1 MGQVLCFFD
10 NKACTSMGEC
20 LVCDRFPGEDKAR
33 EMVNES
39 RAKERAEREKL
50 VKARDVTQ
58 LDPSQFAAR
67 IILQWDEAIYGY
79 GSTPDKALH
88 AVEEKFLEMYG
99 FAVRYHELLTA
110 KEE

>member
-1 MGQVLCFFD
+1 MGAKTCFFD
-10 NKACTSMGEC
+10 RAECTFLGEC
-20 LVCDRFPGEDKAR
+20 MVCDRFPGEDKAR
-33 EMVNES
+33 ELVNEA
-39 RAKERAEREKL
+39 RAKEKAEREKI

-67 IILQWDEAIYGY
+67 ITLQWDEAIYGY

-99 FAVRYHELLTA
+99 FAVRYHELITR
-110 KEE
+110 EE

>member
-1 MGQVLCFFD
+1 MGQALCFFD
-10 NKACTSMGEC
+10 NKACTSVGEC
-20 LVCDRFPGEDKAR
+20 LECDRFPGEDKAR

-39 RAKERAEREKL
+39 RAKERAEREKI

-67 IILQWDEAIYGY
+67 IVLQWDEAIYGY
-79 GSTPDKALH
+79 GKTPDEALRN
-88 AVEEKFLEMYG
+88 AEAAFVERYN
-99 FAVRYHELLTA
+99 FAVQYHEFMS

>member
-1 MGQVLCFFD
+1 MGQALCFFD
-10 NKACTSMGEC
+10 LEACTAGGEC
-20 LVCDRFPGEDKAR
+20 LQCDRFPGEDKAR
-33 EMVNES
+33 ELVNEA
-39 RAKERAEREKL
+39 RAKEKAEREKI

-67 IILQWDEAIYGY
+67 IVLQWDEAIYGY

-88 AVEEKFLEMYG
+88 AAEEKFLEMYG

>member
-1 MGQVLCFFD
+1 MAALCFFD
-10 NKACTSMGEC
+10 KTACDRMGDC
-20 LVCDRFPGEDKAR
+20 LACDRFPGEDKAR
-33 EMVNES
+33 ELVNEA
-39 RAKERAEREKL
+39 RAKEMAEREKL

>member
-1 MGQVLCFFD
+1 MGATTCFFD
-10 NKACTSMGEC
+10 QAACNFMGEC
-20 LVCDRFPGEDKAR
+20 LACDRFPGEDKAR

-39 RAKERAEREKL
+39 RAKEQAARDAL

-67 IILQWDEAIYGY
+67 VVTQWDEAVYGY
-79 GSTPDKALH
+79 GPTPDKALH

>member
-1 MGQVLCFFD
+1 MGQALCFFD
-10 NKACTSMGEC
+10 NTVCDRMGDC
-20 LVCDRFPGEDKAR
+20 LPCDRFPGEDRAR

-39 RAKERAEREKL
+39 RAREQAARDAL

-67 IILQWDEAIYGY
+67 IVLQWDEAIYGY
-79 GSTPDKALH
+79 GHTPDKALH

-99 FAVRYHELLTA
+99 LAVRYHELITR
-110 KEE
+110 EE

>member
-1 MGQVLCFFD
+1 MGAVLCFFD
-10 NKACTSMGEC
+10 NTVCDRMGDC
-20 LVCDRFPGEDKAR
+20 LQCDRFPGEDRAR
-33 EMVNES
+33 EMVNEA

-50 VKARDVTQ
+50 VKARDVIQ

-67 IILQWDEAIYGY
+67 IVLQWDEAIYGY
-79 GSTPDKALH
+79 GHTPDKALH

-99 FAVRYHELLTA
+99 LAVRYHELLTA

>member
-1 MGQVLCFFD
+1 MGQTLCFFD
-10 NKACTSMGEC
+10 LGDCANTGEC
-20 LVCDRFPGEDKAR
+20 LSCNRFPGEDRAR
-33 EMVNES
+33 EMVNEA
-39 RAKERAEREKL
+39 RAKEKAEREKI

-67 IILQWDEAIYGY
+67 VILQWDEAIYGY

-99 FAVRYHELLTA
+99 FAVRYHELITR
-110 KEE
+110 EE

>member
-1 MGQVLCFFD
+1 MGASLCFFD
-10 NKACTSMGEC
+10 KADCTSMGEC
-20 LVCDRFPGEDKAR
+20 LVCDRFPGEDRAR
-33 EMVNES
+33 EMVNEA
-39 RAKERAEREKL
+39 RAKEKEARDAL